1 MHASDDLDPA
11 AIERL
16 HRLGGAKFTG
26 EMIRLFLS
34 YGGEKLLEARAAL
47 TAGDLGGVEKAV
59 HPLKSSA
66 GNVGAERLR
75 QLAVEAEQRAKEGQR
90 AAVADLMARLEHA
103 FEAVKPLLEAQQQT
117 ESSSD
122 PTNG

>member
-47 TAGDLGGVEKAV
+47 TEKAV

-103 FEAVKPLLEAQQQT
+103 FEAVKPLLEAQQQA